1 MSNSPEDNLKEPA
14 LSPPDESAPAE
25 AAGATLAAGEPT
37 AHSSPGADVPA
48 PYAGSAPSVS
58 NYATAEAP
66 PPIFQSWVEPPKP
79 PIRRP
84 ARTPHFGD
92 FALLLILLL
101 LGGLATGIVMGIAMY
116 AHLFGFSTSQRA
128 MTDVHF
134 LLGSE
139 ALLYLFSFA
148 ACLIVFPLFWHRS
161 LFAGLQWN
169 GATAIRL
176 SWRLVGAAS
185 VCFVLALLN
194 GVLIPS
200 PTNAPI
206 EQIFRTP
213 GAAWLLFGFGVTFAP
228 FFEETFFRGF
238 LLPSFCTAYD
248 WFAEALSG
256 HNGNHEP
263 LPGRP
268 RWPVSAQLIAAAL
281 MAIPIAATCAF
292 PRSGHYRMRLLAI
305 ALWALALTLG
315 WVIGRAEFKSR
326 PPRFV
331 TVDAN
336 GHPVWSISAMAVS
349 SVLVSVPFALL
360 HAQQT
365 GYSIGPFLLL
375 VGVSLV
381 LCGVRLVTRSL
392 ASSVVVHACYNF
404 LLFAF
409 MFVGTGGFRHLD
421 KM

>member
-1 MSNSPEDNLKEPA
+1 MTDLPKSNLPEEIALPADEGTLADSPGA
-14 LSPPDESAPAE
+14 V
-25 AAGATLAAGEPT
+25 AAGAAL
-37 AHSSPGADVPA
+37 S
-48 PYAGSAPSVS
+48 GSALSADLPPAQPESIAS
-58 NYATAEAP
+58 GIQNGAP
-66 PPIFQSWVEPPKP
+66 ELHPEIFQSWSQPPAP
-79 PIRRP
+79 PVRP
-84 ARTPHFGD
+84 PVRIPHFGH
-92 FALLLILLL
+92 FAFLSLVLLPVGL
-101 LGGLATGIVMGIAMY
+101 LATGILMGIAIY
-116 AHLFGFSTSQRA
+116 AHLFGVSTSQRA
-128 MTDVHF
+128 MTDVHY

-139 ALLYLFSFA
+139 ALLYLFTFI
-148 ACLIVFPLFWHRS
+148 ACLIVFPLFWHKS
-161 LFAGLQWN
+161 LLAGLQWN

-176 SWRLVGAAS
+176 IWRLLGAAA
-185 VCFVLALLN
+185 VCFLLALLN

-206 EQIFRTP
+206 EQIFRSP

-238 LLPSFCTAYD
+238 LLPAFCTAFD

-256 HNGNHEP
+256 QNGVTGT
-263 LPGRP
+263 LAGRP
-268 RWPVSAQLIAAAL
+268 KWPLSAQLIATAL

-315 WVIGRAEFKSR
+315 WVIGRAESQSR

-331 TVDAN
+331 TVDPN
-336 GHPVWSISAMAVS
+336 GHPVWSISAMTVS
-349 SVLVSVPFALL
+349 SILVSVPFAVL

-365 GYSIGPFLLL
+365 AYSIGPFLLL

-381 LCGVRLVTRSL
+381 LCGVRLITRSL
-392 ASSVVVHACYNF
+392 ASSVLVHACYNF

-409 MFVGTGGFRHLD
+409 MLIGTGGFKHLD